1 MLAGHTVV
9 ACGQLTLIPTAVTA
23 FESTTWL
30 ILVTVIDH
38 DEVQVDCARRG
49 SERGGSGAIPIHGVG
64 AVARRPLLWWRR
76 AVNYNVVYL
85 CDVTVAVVMLHH
97 HAAKRSVRKERTLQ
111 GEPVI
116 ARKRAVRAASV
127 A

>member
-1 MLAGHTVV
+1 MLAGPHGCCRRSIDFDPNSSDSIRVDHLVDLLAVV
-9 ACGQLTLIPTAVTA
+9 
-23 FESTTWL
+23 
-30 ILVTVIDH
+30 DH

-97 HAAKRSVRKERTLQ
+97 HAAKRSVRKERTVQ
-111 GEPVI
+111 GESVV
-116 ARKRAVRAASV
+116 ARESPVRAASV